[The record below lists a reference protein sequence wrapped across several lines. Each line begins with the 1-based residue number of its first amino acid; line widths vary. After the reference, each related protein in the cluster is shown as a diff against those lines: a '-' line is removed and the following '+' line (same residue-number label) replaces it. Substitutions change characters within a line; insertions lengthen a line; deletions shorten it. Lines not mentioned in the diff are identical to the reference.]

1 MRRLASLV
9 FVLIFGIIFAG
20 CATADD
26 TTTSLRVAAASS
38 LTDVFNDIGA
48 QFMRDNPDITIAFN
62 FASSSDLALQIS
74 QGLPADVFVSA
85 DVKNM
90 AKVSDADLLHGQPI
104 AFATNSLEIVVE
116 KGNPLNIDSL
126 AQLATPGLLFVT
138 CPIEVPIGGYTAEV
152 LRTAGVTVTPASLE
166 ENVKGILTKVAL
178 GEADAGIVYR
188 TDILAAGSS
197 VTGVPIADNV
207 NVNPL
212 YVVGALR
219 DSRNQDASQ
228 RFILFLN
235 SDQGR
240 KILSQFGFGLLP
252 A

>member
-9 FVLIFGIIFAG
+9 MVPIFGLVFAG
-20 CATADD
+20 CASSDD
-26 TTTSLRVAAASS
+26 TTTSLRVAATSS
-38 LTDVFNDIGA
+38 LTEVFNDIGE
-48 QFMRDNPDITIAFN
+48 QFMQANPDITIALN

-74 QGLPADVFVSA
+74 QGLPADVFASA

-90 AKVSDADLLHGQPI
+90 AKVTDAGLLLGQSVT
-104 AFATNSLEIVVE
+104 FATNSLEIVVE
-116 KGNPLNIDSL
+116 KGNPLFVDSL

-152 LRTAGVTVTPASLE
+152 LRNAGVTVTPASLE

-188 TDILAAGSS
+188 TDILAAGNS

-207 NVNPL
+207 NVTTKYL
-212 YVVGALR
+212 VGALR
-219 DSRNQDASQ
+219 DSQNQDASQ
-228 RFILFLN
+228 RFIIFL
-235 SDQGR
+235 SSEQGQ
-240 KILSQFGFGLLP
+240 KIFSQFGFGP

>member
-9 FVLIFGIIFAG
+9 MVPIFGLVFAG
-20 CATADD
+20 CASSDD
-26 TTTSLRVAAASS
+26 TTTSLRIAATSS
-38 LTDVFNDIGA
+38 LTEVFNDIGE
-48 QFMRDNPDITIAFN
+48 QFMLANPDITIAFN

-74 QGLPADVFVSA
+74 QGLPADVFASA

-90 AKVSDADLLHGQPI
+90 AKVTDAGLLHGQPV

-116 KGNPLNIDSL
+116 KGNPLFIDSL
-126 AQLATPGLLFVT
+126 ARLASPGLLFVT

-152 LRTAGVTVTPASLE
+152 LRNAGVTVTPASLE
-166 ENVKGILTKVAL
+166 ENVKGILTKVSL

-188 TDILAAGSS
+188 TDILAAGNS

-207 NVNPL
+207 NVTTKYL
-212 YVVGALR
+212 IGALR
-219 DSRNQDASQ
+219 DSQNQDASQ
-228 RFILFLN
+228 RFSIFL
-235 SDQGR
+235 SSEQGQ
-240 KILSQFGFGLLP
+240 KIFSQFGFGP

>member
-9 FVLIFGIIFAG
+9 MVPIFGLVFAG
-20 CATADD
+20 CASSDD
-26 TTTSLRVAAASS
+26 TTTSLRIAATSS
-38 LTDVFNDIGA
+38 LTEVFNDIGE
-48 QFMRDNPDITIAFN
+48 QFMLANPDITIAFN

-74 QGLPADVFVSA
+74 QGLPADVFASA

-90 AKVSDADLLHGQPI
+90 AKVTDAGLLHGQPI

-126 AQLATPGLLFVT
+126 AQIATPGLLFVT

-152 LRTAGVTVTPASLE
+152 LRNAGVTVTPASLE
-166 ENVKGILTKVAL
+166 ENVKGILTKVSL

-188 TDILAAGSS
+188 TDILAAGNS

-207 NVNPL
+207 NVTTKYL
-212 YVVGALR
+212 IGALR
-219 DSRNQDASQ
+219 DSQNQDASQ
-228 RFILFLN
+228 RFIIFL
-235 SDQGR
+235 SSEQGQ
-240 KILSQFGFGLLP
+240 KIFSQFGFGP

>member
-9 FVLIFGIIFAG
+9 MVPIFGLVFAG
-20 CATADD
+20 CASSDD
-26 TTTSLRVAAASS
+26 TTTSLRVAATSS
-38 LTDVFNDIGA
+38 LTEVFNDIGE
-48 QFMRDNPDITIAFN
+48 QFMLANPDITIAFN
-62 FASSSDLALQIS
+62 FGSSSDLALQIS
-74 QGLPADVFVSA
+74 QGLPADVFASA

-90 AKVSDADLLHGQPI
+90 AKVTDADLLHGQPI

-126 AQLATPGLLFVT
+126 AQIATPGLLFVT

-152 LRTAGVTVTPASLE
+152 LRNAGVTVTPASLE
-166 ENVKGILTKVAL
+166 ENVKGILTKVSL

-188 TDILAAGSS
+188 TDILAAGNS

-207 NVNPL
+207 NVTTKYL
-212 YVVGALR
+212 IGALR
-219 DSRNQDASQ
+219 DSQNQDASQ
-228 RFILFLN
+228 RFIIFL
-235 SDQGR
+235 SSEQGQ
-240 KILSQFGFGLLP
+240 KIFSQFGFGP

>member
-9 FVLIFGIIFAG
+9 IIPIFGLIIAG
-20 CATADD
+20 CASSDD
-26 TTTSLRVAAASS
+26 TTTSLRIAATSS
-38 LTDVFNDIGA
+38 LTEVFNDIGE
-48 QFMRDNPDITIAFN
+48 QFMLANPDITIAFN

-74 QGLPADVFVSA
+74 QGLPADVFASA

-90 AKVSDADLLHGQPI
+90 AKVTDADLLHGQPI

-126 AQLATPGLLFVT
+126 AQIATPGLLFVT

-152 LRTAGVTVTPASLE
+152 LRNAGVTVTPASLE
-166 ENVKGILTKVAL
+166 ENVKGILTKVSL

-188 TDILAAGSS
+188 TDILAAGNS

-207 NVNPL
+207 NVTTKYL
-212 YVVGALR
+212 IGALR
-219 DSRNQDASQ
+219 DSQNQDASQ
-228 RFILFLN
+228 RFIIFL
-235 SDQGR
+235 SSEQGQN
-240 KILSQFGFGLLP
+240 IFSQFGFGP

>member
-9 FVLIFGIIFAG
+9 MVPIFGLVFAG
-20 CATADD
+20 CASSDD
-26 TTTSLRVAAASS
+26 TTTSLRIAATSS
-38 LTDVFNDIGA
+38 LTEVFNDIGE
-48 QFMRDNPDITIAFN
+48 QFMLANPDITIAFN

-74 QGLPADVFVSA
+74 QGLPADVFASA

-90 AKVSDADLLHGQPI
+90 AKVTDAGLLHGQPA

-116 KGNPLNIDSL
+116 KGNPLRIDSL
-126 AQLATPGLLFVT
+126 AQLADPSLLFVT
-138 CPIEVPIGGYTAEV
+138 CPIEVPIGAYTAEV
-152 LRTAGVTVTPASLE
+152 LRNAGVTVTPASLE

-188 TDILAAGSS
+188 TDILAAGNS

-207 NVNPL
+207 NVATKYL
-212 YVVGALR
+212 VGALR
-219 DSRNQDASQ
+219 DSENQDASQ
-228 RFILFLN
+228 RFIIFL
-235 SDQGR
+235 SSEQGQ
-240 KILSQFGFGLLP
+240 KIFSQFGFGP

>member
-9 FVLIFGIIFAG
+9 MVPIFGLVFAG
-20 CATADD
+20 CASSDD
-26 TTTSLRVAAASS
+26 TTTSLRIAATSS
-38 LTDVFNDIGA
+38 LTEVFNDIGE
-48 QFMRDNPDITIAFN
+48 QFMLANPDITIAFN

-74 QGLPADVFVSA
+74 QGLPADVFASA

-90 AKVSDADLLHGQPI
+90 AKVTDADLLLGQSV
-104 AFATNSLEIVVE
+104 AFTTNSLEIVVE
-116 KGNPLNIDSL
+116 KGNPLFIDSL
-126 AQLATPGLLFVT
+126 AQLADPSLLFVT

-152 LRTAGVTVTPASLE
+152 LRNAGVTVTPASLE

-188 TDILAAGSS
+188 TDILAAGNS

-207 NVNPL
+207 NVTTKYL
-212 YVVGALR
+212 VGALR
-219 DSRNQDASQ
+219 DSQNQDASQ
-228 RFILFLN
+228 RFIIFL
-235 SDQGR
+235 SSEQGQ
-240 KILSQFGFGLLP
+240 KIFSQFGFGP

>member
-9 FVLIFGIIFAG
+9 MVPIFGLVFAG
-20 CATADD
+20 CASSDD
-26 TTTSLRVAAASS
+26 TTTSLRVAATSS
-38 LTDVFNDIGA
+38 LTEVFNDVGE
-48 QFMRDNPDITIAFN
+48 QFMQANPDITIAFN

-74 QGLPADVFVSA
+74 QGLPADVFASA

-90 AKVSDADLLHGQPI
+90 AKVTDAGLLLGQSVT
-104 AFATNSLEIVVE
+104 FATNSLEIVVE
-116 KGNPLNIDSL
+116 KGNPLFIDSL
-126 AQLATPGLLFVT
+126 AQLADPSLLFVT

-152 LRTAGVTVTPASLE
+152 LRNAGVTVTPASLE

-188 TDILAAGSS
+188 TDILAAGNS

-207 NVNPL
+207 NVTTKYL
-212 YVVGALR
+212 IGALR
-219 DSRNQDASQ
+219 DSQNQDASQ
-228 RFILFLN
+228 RFIIFL
-235 SDQGR
+235 SSEQGQ
-240 KILSQFGFGLLP
+240 KIFSQFGFGP

>member
-9 FVLIFGIIFAG
+9 MVPIFGLVFAG
-20 CATADD
+20 CASSDD
-26 TTTSLRVAAASS
+26 TTTSLRIAATSS
-38 LTDVFNDIGA
+38 LTEVFNDIGE
-48 QFMRDNPDITIAFN
+48 QFMLANPDITIAFN

-74 QGLPADVFVSA
+74 QGLPADVFASA

-90 AKVSDADLLHGQPI
+90 AKVTDAGLLLGQSV

-116 KGNPLNIDSL
+116 KGNPLFVDSL

-152 LRTAGVTVTPASLE
+152 LRNAGVNVAPASLE

-188 TDILAAGSS
+188 TDILAAGNS

-207 NVNPL
+207 NVTTKYL
-212 YVVGALR
+212 VGALR
-219 DSRNQDASQ
+219 DSQNQDASQ
-228 RFILFLN
+228 RFIIFL
-235 SDQGR
+235 SSEQGQ
-240 KILSQFGFGLLP
+240 KIFSQFGFGP

>member
-9 FVLIFGIIFAG
+9 IIPIFGLIFAG
-20 CATADD
+20 CASSDD
-26 TTTSLRVAAASS
+26 TTTSLRIAATSS
-38 LTDVFNDIGA
+38 LTEVFNDIGE
-48 QFMRDNPDITIAFN
+48 QFMQANPDITIAFN

-74 QGLPADVFVSA
+74 QGLPADVFASA

-90 AKVSDADLLHGQPI
+90 AKVTDAGLLHGQPI

-116 KGNPLNIDSL
+116 KGNPLFIDSL
-126 AQLATPGLLFVT
+126 AQLADPSLLFVT

-152 LRTAGVTVTPASLE
+152 LRNAGVTVTPASLE

-188 TDILAAGSS
+188 TDILAAGNS

-207 NVNPL
+207 NVTTKYL
-212 YVVGALR
+212 VGALR
-219 DSRNQDASQ
+219 DSQNQDASQ
-228 RFILFLN
+228 RFIIFL
-235 SDQGR
+235 SSEQGQ
-240 KILSQFGFGLLP
+240 KIFSQFGFGP

>member
-9 FVLIFGIIFAG
+9 MVPIFGLVFAG
-20 CATADD
+20 CASSDD
-26 TTTSLRVAAASS
+26 TTTSLRIAATSS
-38 LTDVFNDIGA
+38 LTEVFNDIGE
-48 QFMRDNPDITIAFN
+48 QFMLANPDITIAFN

-74 QGLPADVFVSA
+74 QGLPADVFASA

-90 AKVSDADLLHGQPI
+90 AKVTDAGLLHGQPI

-126 AQLATPGLLFVT
+126 AQIATPGLLFVT

-152 LRTAGVTVTPASLE
+152 LRNAGVTVAPASLE

-188 TDILAAGSS
+188 TDILAAGNS

-207 NVNPL
+207 NVTTKYL
-212 YVVGALR
+212 IGALR
-219 DSRNQDASQ
+219 DSQNQDASQ
-228 RFILFLN
+228 RFSIFL
-235 SDQGR
+235 SSEQGQ
-240 KILSQFGFGLLP
+240 KIFSQFGFGP

>member
-9 FVLIFGIIFAG
+9 MVPIFGLVFAG
-20 CATADD
+20 CASSDD
-26 TTTSLRVAAASS
+26 TTTSLRIAATSS
-38 LTDVFNDIGA
+38 LTEVFNDIGE
-48 QFMRDNPDITIAFN
+48 QFMLANPDITIAFN

-74 QGLPADVFVSA
+74 QGLPADVFASA

-90 AKVSDADLLHGQPI
+90 AKVTDAGLLHGQPV

-116 KGNPLNIDSL
+116 KGNPLFIDSL
-126 AQLATPGLLFVT
+126 TQLASPGLLFVT
-138 CPIEVPIGGYTAEV
+138 CPIEVPIGAYTAEV
-152 LRTAGVTVTPASLE
+152 LRNAGVTVAPASLE

-207 NVNPL
+207 NVTTRYL
-212 YVVGALR
+212 VGALQ
-219 DSRNQDASQ
+219 DSQNQDASQ
-228 RFILFLN
+228 RFINYLK
-235 SDQGR
+235 SEQGQ
-240 KILSQFGFGLLP
+240 KIFSQFGFGP

>member
-9 FVLIFGIIFAG
+9 MVPIFGLVFAG
-20 CATADD
+20 CASSDD
-26 TTTSLRVAAASS
+26 TTTSLRVAATSS
-38 LTDVFNDIGA
+38 LTEVFNDIGE
-48 QFMRDNPDITIAFN
+48 QFMLANPDITIAFN

-74 QGLPADVFVSA
+74 QGLPADVFASA

-90 AKVSDADLLHGQPI
+90 AKVTDAGLLHGQPI
-104 AFATNSLEIVVE
+104 TFATNSLEIVVE
-116 KGNPLNIDSL
+116 KGNPLFIDSL
-126 AQLATPGLLFVT
+126 AQLATPDLLFVT
-138 CPIEVPIGGYTAEV
+138 CPIEVPIGAYTAEV
-152 LRTAGVTVTPASLE
+152 LRNAGVTVTPASLE

-188 TDILAAGSS
+188 TDILAAGNS
-197 VTGVPIADNV
+197 VTGVPIADNI

-212 YVVGALR
+212 YVVGVLQ

-228 RFILFLN
+228 RFIIFLN
-235 SDQGR
+235 SEQGQ
-240 KILSQFGFGLLP
+240 KIFSQFGFGP

>member
-9 FVLIFGIIFAG
+9 MVPIFGLVFAG
-20 CATADD
+20 CASSDD
-26 TTTSLRVAAASS
+26 TTTSLRIAATSS
-38 LTDVFNDIGA
+38 LTEVFNDIGE
-48 QFMRDNPDITIAFN
+48 QFMQANPDITIAFN

-74 QGLPADVFVSA
+74 QGLPADVFASA

-90 AKVSDADLLHGQPI
+90 AKVTDAGLLLGQSV
-104 AFATNSLEIVVE
+104 AFTTNSLEIVVE
-116 KGNPLNIDSL
+116 KGNPLFIDSL
-126 AQLATPGLLFVT
+126 AQLADPSLLFVT

-152 LRTAGVTVTPASLE
+152 LRNAGVTVTPASLE

-188 TDILAAGSS
+188 TDILAAGNS

-207 NVNPL
+207 NVTTKYL
-212 YVVGALR
+212 VGALR
-219 DSRNQDASQ
+219 DSQNQDASQ
-228 RFILFLN
+228 RFIIFL
-235 SDQGR
+235 SSEQGQ
-240 KILSQFGFGLLP
+240 KIFSQFGFGP

>member
-9 FVLIFGIIFAG
+9 MVPIFGLVFAG
-20 CATADD
+20 CASSDD
-26 TTTSLRVAAASS
+26 TTTSLRIAATSS
-38 LTDVFNDIGA
+38 LTEVFNDIGE
-48 QFMRDNPDITIAFN
+48 QFMLANPDITIAFN

-74 QGLPADVFVSA
+74 QGLPADVFASA

-90 AKVSDADLLHGQPI
+90 AKVTDAGLLHGQPI

-126 AQLATPGLLFVT
+126 AQIATPGLLFVT

-152 LRTAGVTVTPASLE
+152 LRNAGVTVTPASLE

-188 TDILAAGSS
+188 TDILAAGNS

-207 NVNPL
+207 NVTTKYL
-212 YVVGALR
+212 IGALR
-219 DSRNQDASQ
+219 DSQNQDASQ
-228 RFILFLN
+228 RFIIFL
-235 SDQGR
+235 SSEQGQ
-240 KILSQFGFGLLP
+240 KIFSQFGFGP

>member
-9 FVLIFGIIFAG
+9 MVPIFGLVFAG
-20 CATADD
+20 CASSDD
-26 TTTSLRVAAASS
+26 TTTSLRIAATSS
-38 LTDVFNDIGA
+38 LTEVFNDIGE
-48 QFMRDNPDITIAFN
+48 QFMLANPDITIAFN

-74 QGLPADVFVSA
+74 QGLPADVFASA

-90 AKVSDADLLHGQPI
+90 AKVTDADLLHGQPI

-126 AQLATPGLLFVT
+126 AQIATPGLLFVT

-152 LRTAGVTVTPASLE
+152 LRNAGVTVTPASLE
-166 ENVKGILTKVAL
+166 ENVKGILTKVSL

-188 TDILAAGSS
+188 TDILAAGNL

-207 NVNPL
+207 NVTTKYL
-212 YVVGALR
+212 IGALR
-219 DSRNQDASQ
+219 DSQNQDASQ
-228 RFILFLN
+228 RFIIFL
-235 SDQGR
+235 SSEQGQ
-240 KILSQFGFGLLP
+240 KIFSQFGFGP

>member
-9 FVLIFGIIFAG
+9 MVPIFGLVFAG
-20 CATADD
+20 CASSDD
-26 TTTSLRVAAASS
+26 TTTSLRIAATSS
-38 LTDVFNDIGA
+38 LTEVFNDIGE
-48 QFMRDNPDITIAFN
+48 QFMLANPDITIAFN

-74 QGLPADVFVSA
+74 QGLPADVFASA

-90 AKVSDADLLHGQPI
+90 AKVTDADLLHGQPI

-126 AQLATPGLLFVT
+126 AQIATPGLLFVT

-152 LRTAGVTVTPASLE
+152 LRNAGVTVTPASLE
-166 ENVKGILTKVAL
+166 ENVKGILTKVSL

-188 TDILAAGSS
+188 TDILAAGNS

-207 NVNPL
+207 NVTTKYL
-212 YVVGALR
+212 IGALR
-219 DSRNQDASQ
+219 DSQNQDASQ
-228 RFILFLN
+228 RFIIFL
-235 SDQGR
+235 SSEQGQ
-240 KILSQFGFGLLP
+240 KIFSQFGFGP

>member
-9 FVLIFGIIFAG
+9 MVPIFGLVFAG
-20 CATADD
+20 CASSDD
-26 TTTSLRVAAASS
+26 TTTSLRIAATSS
-38 LTDVFNDIGA
+38 LTEVFNDIGE
-48 QFMRDNPDITIAFN
+48 QFMLANPDITIAFN

-74 QGLPADVFVSA
+74 QGLPADVFASA

-90 AKVSDADLLHGQPI
+90 AKVTDADLLHGQPI

-126 AQLATPGLLFVT
+126 AQIATPGLLFVT
-138 CPIEVPIGGYTAEV
+138 CPIEVPIGAYTAEV
-152 LRTAGVTVTPASLE
+152 LRNAGVTVAPASLE

-188 TDILAAGSS
+188 TDILAAGNS

-207 NVNPL
+207 NVTTKYL
-212 YVVGALR
+212 IGALR
-219 DSRNQDASQ
+219 DSQNQDASQ
-228 RFILFLN
+228 RFIIFL
-235 SDQGR
+235 SSEQGQ
-240 KILSQFGFGLLP
+240 KIFSQFGFGP

>member
-9 FVLIFGIIFAG
+9 MVPIFGLVFAG
-20 CATADD
+20 CASSDD
-26 TTTSLRVAAASS
+26 TTTSLRVAATSS
-38 LTDVFNDIGA
+38 LTEVFNDIGE
-48 QFMRDNPDITIAFN
+48 QFMQANPDITIAFN

-74 QGLPADVFVSA
+74 QGLPADVFASA

-90 AKVSDADLLHGQPI
+90 AKVTDAGLLLGQSVT
-104 AFATNSLEIVVE
+104 FATNSLEIVVE
-116 KGNPLNIDSL
+116 KGNPLFVDSL

-138 CPIEVPIGGYTAEV
+138 CPIEVPIGAYTAEV
-152 LRTAGVTVTPASLE
+152 LRNAGVTVTPASLE

-188 TDILAAGSS
+188 TDILAAGNS

-207 NVNPL
+207 NVTTKYL
-212 YVVGALR
+212 VGALR
-219 DSRNQDASQ
+219 DSQNQDASQ
-228 RFILFLN
+228 RFIIFL
-235 SDQGR
+235 SSEQGQ
-240 KILSQFGFGLLP
+240 KIFSQFGFGP

>member
-9 FVLIFGIIFAG
+9 MVPIFGLVFAG
-20 CATADD
+20 CASSDD
-26 TTTSLRVAAASS
+26 TTTSLRIAATSS
-38 LTDVFNDIGA
+38 LTEVFNDIGE
-48 QFMRDNPDITIAFN
+48 QFMLANPDITIAFN

-74 QGLPADVFVSA
+74 QGLPADVFASA

-90 AKVSDADLLHGQPI
+90 AKVTDADLLHGQPI

-126 AQLATPGLLFVT
+126 AQIATPGLLFVT
-138 CPIEVPIGGYTAEV
+138 CPIEVPIGAYTAEV
-152 LRTAGVTVTPASLE
+152 LRNAGVTVTPASLE

-188 TDILAAGSS
+188 TDILAAGNS

-207 NVNPL
+207 NVTTKYL
-212 YVVGALR
+212 IGALR
-219 DSRNQDASQ
+219 DSQNQDASQ
-228 RFILFLN
+228 RFIIFL
-235 SDQGR
+235 SSEQGQ
-240 KILSQFGFGLLP
+240 KIFSQFGFGP

>member
-9 FVLIFGIIFAG
+9 MIPIFGLIFAG
-20 CATADD
+20 CASSDD
-26 TTTSLRVAAASS
+26 TTTSLRIAATSS
-38 LTDVFNDIGA
+38 LTEVFNDIGE
-48 QFMRDNPDITIAFN
+48 QFVLANPDITIAFN

-74 QGLPADVFVSA
+74 QGLPADVFASA

-90 AKVSDADLLHGQPI
+90 AKVTDAGLLHGQPV

-116 KGNPLNIDSL
+116 KGNPLRIDSL
-126 AQLATPGLLFVT
+126 AQLASPGLLFVT
-138 CPIEVPIGGYTAEV
+138 CPIEVPIGAYTAEV
-152 LRTAGVTVTPASLE
+152 LRNAGVTVTPASLE

-188 TDILAAGSS
+188 TDILAAGNS

-207 NVNPL
+207 NVTTKYL
-212 YVVGALR
+212 IGALR
-219 DSRNQDASQ
+219 DSQNQDASQ
-228 RFILFLN
+228 RFIIFL
-235 SDQGR
+235 SSEQGR
-240 KILSQFGFGLLP
+240 KIFSQFGFGP

>member
-9 FVLIFGIIFAG
+9 MIPIFGVIFAG
-20 CATADD
+20 CASSDD
-26 TTTSLRVAAASS
+26 TTMSLRIAATSS
-38 LTDVFNDIGA
+38 LTEVFNDIGE
-48 QFMRDNPDITIAFN
+48 QFMQANPDITIAFN

-74 QGLPADVFVSA
+74 QGLPADVFASA

-90 AKVSDADLLHGQPI
+90 AKVTDAGLLHGKPV

-116 KGNPLNIDSL
+116 KGNPLFIDSL
-126 AQLATPGLLFVT
+126 AQLADPSLLFVT

-152 LRTAGVTVTPASLE
+152 LRNAGVTVTPASLE

-188 TDILAAGSS
+188 TDILAAGNS

-207 NVNPL
+207 NVTTKYL
-212 YVVGALR
+212 VGALR
-219 DSRNQDASQ
+219 DSQNQDASQ
-228 RFILFLN
+228 RFIIFL
-235 SDQGR
+235 SSEQGQ
-240 KILSQFGFGLLP
+240 KIFSQFGFGP

>member
-9 FVLIFGIIFAG
+9 MVPIFGLVFAG
-20 CATADD
+20 CASSDD
-26 TTTSLRVAAASS
+26 TTTSLRIAATSS
-38 LTDVFNDIGA
+38 LTEVFNDIGE
-48 QFMRDNPDITIAFN
+48 QFMLANPDITIAFN

-74 QGLPADVFVSA
+74 QGLPADVFASA

-90 AKVSDADLLHGQPI
+90 AKVTDAGLLHGQPV

-126 AQLATPGLLFVT
+126 AQIATPGLLFVT

-152 LRTAGVTVTPASLE
+152 LRNAGVTVTPASLE
-166 ENVKGILTKVAL
+166 ENVKGILTKVSL

-188 TDILAAGSS
+188 TDILAAGNS

-207 NVNPL
+207 NVTTKYL
-212 YVVGALR
+212 IGALR
-219 DSRNQDASQ
+219 DSQNQDASQ
-228 RFILFLN
+228 RFIIFL
-235 SDQGR
+235 SSEQGQ
-240 KILSQFGFGLLP
+240 KIFSQFGFGP

>member
-9 FVLIFGIIFAG
+9 MVPIFGLVFAG
-20 CATADD
+20 CASSDD
-26 TTTSLRVAAASS
+26 TTTSLRIAATSS
-38 LTDVFNDIGA
+38 LTEVFNDIGE
-48 QFMRDNPDITIAFN
+48 QFMQDNPDITIAFN

-74 QGLPADVFVSA
+74 QGLPADVFASA

-90 AKVSDADLLHGQPI
+90 AKVTDAGLLHGQPI
-104 AFATNSLEIVVE
+104 TFATNSLEIVVE
-116 KGNPLNIDSL
+116 KGNPLFIDSL

-152 LRTAGVTVTPASLE
+152 LRNAGVTVTVASLE

-188 TDILAAGSS
+188 TDILAAGNS
-197 VTGVPIADNV
+197 VTGVPIADNI

-212 YVVGALR
+212 YVVGVLQ

-228 RFILFLN
+228 RFIIFLN
-235 SDQGR
+235 SEQGQ
-240 KILSQFGFGLLP
+240 KIFSQFGFGP

>member
-9 FVLIFGIIFAG
+9 MVPIFGLVFAG
-20 CATADD
+20 CASSDD
-26 TTTSLRVAAASS
+26 TTTSLRIAATSS
-38 LTDVFNDIGA
+38 LTEVFNDIGE
-48 QFMRDNPDITIAFN
+48 QFMLANPDITIAFN

-74 QGLPADVFVSA
+74 QGLPADVFASA

-90 AKVSDADLLHGQPI
+90 AKVTDAGLLHGQPV

-116 KGNPLNIDSL
+116 KGNPLFIDSL
-126 AQLATPGLLFVT
+126 TQLASPGLLFVT
-138 CPIEVPIGGYTAEV
+138 CPIEVPIGAYTAEV
-152 LRTAGVTVTPASLE
+152 LRNAGVTVAPASLE

-207 NVNPL
+207 NVTTRYL
-212 YVVGALR
+212 VGALR
-219 DSRNQDASQ
+219 DSQNQDASQ
-228 RFILFLN
+228 RFIIYLK
-235 SDQGR
+235 SEQGQ
-240 KILSQFGFGLLP
+240 KIFSQFGFGP

>member
-9 FVLIFGIIFAG
+9 MVPIFGLVFAG
-20 CATADD
+20 CASSDD
-26 TTTSLRVAAASS
+26 TTTSLRIAATSS
-38 LTDVFNDIGA
+38 LTEVFNDIGE
-48 QFMRDNPDITIAFN
+48 QFMLANPDITIAFN

-74 QGLPADVFVSA
+74 QGLPADVFASA

-90 AKVSDADLLHGQPI
+90 AKVTDADLLHGQPI

-126 AQLATPGLLFVT
+126 AQIATPGLLFVT

-152 LRTAGVTVTPASLE
+152 LRNAGVTVTPASLE

-188 TDILAAGSS
+188 TDILAAGNS

-207 NVNPL
+207 NVTTKYL
-212 YVVGALR
+212 IGALR
-219 DSRNQDASQ
+219 DSQNQDASQ
-228 RFILFLN
+228 RFIIFL
-235 SDQGR
+235 SSEQGQ
-240 KILSQFGFGLLP
+240 KIFSQFGFGP

>member
-9 FVLIFGIIFAG
+9 MVPIFGLVFAG
-20 CATADD
+20 CASSDD
-26 TTTSLRVAAASS
+26 TTTSLRIAATSS
-38 LTDVFNDIGA
+38 LTEVFNDVGE
-48 QFMRDNPDITIAFN
+48 QFMQANPDITIAFN

-74 QGLPADVFVSA
+74 QGLPADVFASA

-90 AKVSDADLLHGQPI
+90 AKVTDASLLHGQPV
-104 AFATNSLEIVVE
+104 AFTTNSLEIVVE
-116 KGNPLNIDSL
+116 KGNPLFIDSL
-126 AQLATPGLLFVT
+126 AQLADPSLLFVT

-152 LRTAGVTVTPASLE
+152 LRNAGVTVTPASLE

-188 TDILAAGSS
+188 TDILAAGNS

-207 NVNPL
+207 NVTTKYL
-212 YVVGALR
+212 VGALR
-219 DSRNQDASQ
+219 DSQNQDASQ
-228 RFILFLN
+228 RFIIFL
-235 SDQGR
+235 SSEQGQ
-240 KILSQFGFGLLP
+240 KIFSQFGFGP

>member
-9 FVLIFGIIFAG
+9 MVPIFGLTFAG
-20 CATADD
+20 CASSDD
-26 TTTSLRVAAASS
+26 TTTSLRIAATSS
-38 LTDVFNDIGA
+38 LTEVFNDIGEL
-48 QFMRDNPDITIAFN
+48 FMRDNPDITIAFN

-74 QGLPADVFVSA
+74 QGLPADVFASA

-90 AKVSDADLLHGQPI
+90 AKVTDAGLLHGQPV

-116 KGNPLNIDSL
+116 KGNPLHIDSL

-152 LRTAGVTVTPASLE
+152 LRNAGVTVTPASLE

-197 VTGVPIADNV
+197 VAGVPIADNF
-207 NVNPL
+207 NL
-212 YVVGALR
+212 TTKYLVGALR
-219 DSRNQDASQ
+219 DSQNQDASQ
-228 RFILFLN
+228 RFIIFL
-235 SDQGR
+235 SSEQGQ
-240 KILSQFGFGLLP
+240 KIFSQFGFGP

>member
-9 FVLIFGIIFAG
+9 MVPIFGLVFAG
-20 CATADD
+20 CASSDD
-26 TTTSLRVAAASS
+26 TTTSLRIAATSS
-38 LTDVFNDIGA
+38 LTEVFNDIGE
-48 QFMRDNPDITIAFN
+48 QFMLANPDITIAFN

-74 QGLPADVFVSA
+74 QGLPADVFASA

-90 AKVSDADLLHGQPI
+90 AKVTDAGLLHGQPV

-116 KGNPLNIDSL
+116 KGNPLFIDSL
-126 AQLATPGLLFVT
+126 AQLASPGLLFVT
-138 CPIEVPIGGYTAEV
+138 CPIEVPIGAYTAEV
-152 LRTAGVTVTPASLE
+152 LRNAGVNVAPASLE

-188 TDILAAGSS
+188 TDILAAGNS

-207 NVNPL
+207 NVTTKYL
-212 YVVGALR
+212 VGALR
-219 DSRNQDASQ
+219 DSQNQDASQ
-228 RFILFLN
+228 RFIIFL
-235 SDQGR
+235 SSEQGQ
-240 KILSQFGFGLLP
+240 KIFSQFGFGP

>member
-9 FVLIFGIIFAG
+9 MIPIFGVIFAG
-20 CATADD
+20 CASSDD
-26 TTTSLRVAAASS
+26 TTTSLRIAATSS
-38 LTDVFNDIGA
+38 LTEVFNDIGE
-48 QFMRDNPDITIAFN
+48 QFMQANPDITIAFN

-74 QGLPADVFVSA
+74 QGLPADVFASA

-90 AKVSDADLLHGQPI
+90 AKVTDAGLLHGQPV

-116 KGNPLNIDSL
+116 KGNPLFIDSL
-126 AQLATPGLLFVT
+126 AQLADPSLLFVT

-152 LRTAGVTVTPASLE
+152 LRNAGVTVTPASLE

-188 TDILAAGSS
+188 TDILAAGNS

-207 NVNPL
+207 NVTTKYL
-212 YVVGALR
+212 VGALR
-219 DSRNQDASQ
+219 DSQNQDASQ
-228 RFILFLN
+228 RFIIFL
-235 SDQGR
+235 SSEQGQ
-240 KILSQFGFGLLP
+240 KIFSQFGFGP

>member
-9 FVLIFGIIFAG
+9 MVPIFGMIFAG
-20 CATADD
+20 CARADD
-26 TTTSLRVAAASS
+26 TTTSLRIAATSS
-38 LTDVFNDIGA
+38 LTEVFNDIGE
-48 QFMRDNPDITIAFN
+48 QFMQANPDITIAFN

-74 QGLPADVFVSA
+74 QGLPADVFASA

-90 AKVSDADLLHGQPI
+90 AKVTDAGLLHGQPV

-116 KGNPLNIDSL
+116 KGNPLHIDSL
-126 AQLATPGLLFVT
+126 AQLADSSLLFVT

-152 LRTAGVTVTPASLE
+152 LRNAGVTVTPASLE

-188 TDILAAGSS
+188 TDILAAGNS
-197 VTGVPIADNV
+197 VTGVPIAANV
-207 NVNPL
+207 NITTKYL
-212 YVVGALR
+212 VGSLR
-219 DSRNQDASQ
+219 DSRDQDASQ

-235 SDQGR
+235 SDQGQ
-240 KILSQFGFGLLP
+240 KIFSQFGFGP

>member
-9 FVLIFGIIFAG
+9 MVPIFGLVFAG
-20 CATADD
+20 CASSDD
-26 TTTSLRVAAASS
+26 TTTSLRIAATSS
-38 LTDVFNDIGA
+38 LTEVFNDIGE
-48 QFMRDNPDITIAFN
+48 QFMLANPDITIAFN

-74 QGLPADVFVSA
+74 QGLPADVFASA

-90 AKVSDADLLHGQPI
+90 AKVTDAGLLHGQPI

-116 KGNPLNIDSL
+116 KGNPLHIDSL
-126 AQLATPGLLFVT
+126 AQIATPGLLFVT
-138 CPIEVPIGGYTAEV
+138 CPIEVPIGAYTAEV
-152 LRTAGVTVTPASLE
+152 LRNAGVTVAPASLE

-188 TDILAAGSS
+188 TDILAAGNS

-207 NVNPL
+207 NVTTKYL
-212 YVVGALR
+212 IGALR
-219 DSRNQDASQ
+219 DSQNQDASQ
-228 RFILFLN
+228 RFIIFL
-235 SDQGR
+235 SSEQGQ
-240 KILSQFGFGLLP
+240 KIFSQFGFGP